1 MFYGS
6 LQNALASN
14 WRSYR
19 DSEGNTLRVRPHW
32 AKEFPREVRED
43 LEEMYLYFEFMKV
56 GGQDIYDYMRDV
68 YRDQIPMFMEGMN
81 TIMERTGGNLTSSL
95 AMFSTKYLDSVFQ
108 GYF

>member
-1 MFYGS
+1 MDT

-19 DSEGNTLRVRPHW
+19 DSEGNNLRVRPHW
-32 AKEFPREVRED
+32 AKEFPREVRAD
-43 LEEMYLYFEFMKV
+43 IEEMKCIYILSFMKV

-68 YRDQIPMFMEGMN
+68 YRDQIPLFMEGMN
-81 TIMERTGGNLTSSL
+81 KIMERTGGKLTSSL